1 MLRKQSEGGAI
12 GSTLTGAV
20 AVLYT
25 IRWSKEFKARLSE
38 ATTEIPNFKLFM
50 LKFYIDDGNILS
62 SAFPLGSR
70 MCEDGKIRIIES
82 EIESERNIP
91 EDKRTAELYLQVANS
106 ISDFIKLTVDYPSLH
121 QDTGGYM
128 PILDLQV
135 KIVDNQCSY
144 KFYKKKVSNP
154 LLMLESSA
162 MPMKVKRTCL
172 VQEGLRR
179 LRNTRRDL
187 PWDEKAEI
195 LSEFS
200 HKMMLSGYSERFR
213 LDTIQSAVRG
223 YENQCAA
230 ADAGIKPL
238 HRPREFQ
245 SEERRKNKLLSKTSW
260 YRPASA
266 VGFIPATPGAELAD
280 EIQKIVTE
288 ETARVGLTAK
298 IIETGGK
305 SLKDHLVRLDLTGCF
320 YPKCYLCEAGD
331 HGGSHTRSGAHY
343 SGICVICEEQGKLA
357 RYDGETGR
365 NGYYRS
371 TIGHKKDIEKKNDEN
386 AFAKHLEKFHPERV
400 GDPTA
405 FKLKV
410 ESTHKK
416 CLERQVTE
424 GVYVSNS
431 KADHVLNSKSE
442 YMQPAVRRVTTTR
455 EVRDRGS

>member
-1 MLRKQSEGGAI
+1 MFSVALEVLIKAAMGNHLFSFNGLLRKQSEGGAI
-12 GSTLTGAV
+12 GSTLTRAV

-25 IRWSKEFKARLSE
+25 IRWSKEFKERLSV
-38 ATTEIPNFKLFM
+38 ATSEIPDFKLYM

-62 SAFPLGSR
+62 TEFPLGSR
-70 MCEDGKIRIIES
+70 LCSDGKIRVVED
-82 EIESERNIP
+82 EIESDRDVP
-91 EDKRTAELYLQVANS
+91 GDKRTAELYLEIANKV
-106 ISDFIKLTVDYPSLH
+106 SDFIQLTVDYPSLH
-121 QDTGGYM
+121 SDTGGYM

-135 KIVDNQCSY
+135 KVENNQCTY
-144 KFYKKKVSNP
+144 MFYKRKVSNP

-162 MPMKVKRTCL
+162 MPMKVKRTCM

-187 PWDEKAEI
+187 PWDQKAEI

-230 ADAGIKPL
+230 ADAGVKPL

-266 VGFIPATPGAELAD
+266 VGFITATLGAELAN
-280 EIQKIVTE
+280 EIQEIVTE
-288 ETARVGLTAK
+288 DTARIGLTAK

-320 YPKCYLCEAGD
+320 YTDNGCMLCESGE

-365 NGYYRS
+365 NGYYSYYRS
-371 TIGHKKDIEKKNDEN
+371 TLGHKKDIEKNNDEN
-386 AFAKHLEKFHPERV
+386 AFAKHLAKFHPERI

-405 FKLKV
+405 FRLKL

-416 CLERQVTE
+416 
-424 GVYVSNS
+424 
-431 KADHVLNSKSE
+431 KS
-442 YMQPAVRRVTTTR
+442 V
-455 EVRDRGS
+455 